1 MTIKL
6 PVRLF
11 NIKTMQTVIHD
22 DFPKSVFE
30 DGYAAVS
37 HVWGEQTLY
46 SPEDIGIKAGI
57 DWKVPLSNTNKMD
70 MLKSAM
76 KKFKMEWCWFDVLCM
91 PQGPENQH
99 LVNKEIPYMGD
110 YYMGAK
116 LTIVFSDRRDYEDPN
131 SNPDITK
138 VNNPIAKGLLK
149 GMVKTYGSISLMMH
163 LDFWNLDQEIW
174 ISRLWTYQ
182 EAVMSKQIWLV
193 TPNKFYLDMTDTM
206 KRLHK
211 SDDKAAVGK
220 DGSIMDLSRAIRAFG
235 EHKTCV
241 GRIMY
246 ECRNRKCFKLQDL
259 YYGMLGILGYK
270 TFPVSY
276 DITMEE
282 LGKNFMEYAYNYH
295 KDVSW
300 LATHINNS
308 KGFIHLSDES
318 VSSDFELKYIGD
330 QWKEDEP
337 GACNITFKDTLWMNA
352 CVAADMTPHNA
363 YCDLDDYNIYEEWG
377 FDKSDIVRCITG
389 HCKLSD
395 GETNKLEF
403 YYETNLMGEGIGDL
417 LVFIARETKRS
428 YGNGST
434 SKLFRKAFQHKSVG
448 WSRICS
454 VICTKSGK
462 PVLITIM
469 GECDVGDKIMILP
482 MHDIY
487 ERALGIIVDDNLKR
501 KGICLYPKLDDIPY
515 EYTPYEFQL

>member
-1 MTIKL
+1 
-6 PVRLF
+6 
-11 NIKTMQTVIHD
+11 
-22 DFPKSVFE
+22 
-30 DGYAAVS
+30 
-37 HVWGEQTLY
+37 
-46 SPEDIGIKAGI
+46 
-57 DWKVPLSNTNKMD
+57 MD

-110 YYMGAK
+110 YYNGAK
-116 LTIVFSDRRDYEDPN
+116 LTIVFSDRGAYVDETCGD
-131 SNPDITK
+131 PDITVINDVIGK
-138 VNNPIAKGLLK
+138 SFYK
-149 GMVKTYGSISLMMH
+149 GMIKTYGNMSLKMH
-163 LDFWNLDQEIW
+163 LDFWTLDRELW
-174 ISRLWTYQ
+174 IGRLWTYQ

-206 KRLHK
+206 KRFHK

-220 DGSIMDLSRAIRAFG
+220 DGAIMDLSRAIRAFS

-246 ECRNRKCFKLQDL
+246 ECRDRKCFKLQDL

-318 VSSDFELKYIGD
+318 VLSDFELKYIGD

-337 GACNITFKDTLWMNA
+337 GACGITFKDTLWVNA
-352 CVAADMTPHNA
+352 CVAADVTFSHEVRG
-363 YCDLDDYNIYEEWG
+363 DLVHDGEYEEE
-377 FDKSDIVRCITG
+377 FDKADIARCITG

-395 GETNKLEF
+395 EETNKLEYF
-403 YYETNLMGEGIGDL
+403 YESNKIGKTFGAF
-417 LVFIARETKRS
+417 LVDGVRLAKRS
-428 YGNGST
+428 FTDGAT
-434 SKLFRKAFQHKSVG
+434 SKLFRKEYRHATIRWDILCG
-448 WSRICS
+448 AM
-454 VICTKSGK
+454 CTKSGK
-462 PVLITIM
+462 TILIAIM
-469 GECDVGDKIMILP
+469 GECDKGDKIMILP

-487 ERALGIIVDDNLKR
+487 ERALGIVVDDNFVR
-501 KGICLYPKLDDIPY
+501 KGICLYPKLDEIY
-515 EYTPYEFQL
+515 EYTPYEFKLGRI